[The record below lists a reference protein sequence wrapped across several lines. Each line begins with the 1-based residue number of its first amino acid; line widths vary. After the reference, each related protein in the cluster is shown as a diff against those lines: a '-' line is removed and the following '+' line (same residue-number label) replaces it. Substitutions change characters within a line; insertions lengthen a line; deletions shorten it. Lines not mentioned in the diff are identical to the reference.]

1 MRAIVTDLH
10 ARLTAALS
18 VPVLL
23 PEERDVPAQAA
34 PLDAQGR
41 PMVGGGERGLGAY
54 LAQHP
59 GGYVQLEETQGIADD
74 GVTAVWWVPV
84 AALAPTAEQAEALAE
99 QVRRVLCGSPR
110 DPGPY
115 QPRLPDT
122 ARLIVP
128 GVYLCRPTYEILA
141 IDGALA
147 V

>member
-54 LAQHP
+54 LQVHP
-59 GGYVQLEETQGIADD
+59 GGFVQLEDPQGIADD

-84 AALAPTAEQAEALAE
+84 AAVAPTAQAADALAGE
-99 QVRRVLCGSPR
+99 VRRVLCGSAR

-115 QPRLPDT
+115 LPRLPDSPR
-122 ARLIVP
+122 AIAQ
-128 GVYLCRPTYEILA
+128 GAYLCRPSYECLA
-141 IDGALA
+141 IDGTLA